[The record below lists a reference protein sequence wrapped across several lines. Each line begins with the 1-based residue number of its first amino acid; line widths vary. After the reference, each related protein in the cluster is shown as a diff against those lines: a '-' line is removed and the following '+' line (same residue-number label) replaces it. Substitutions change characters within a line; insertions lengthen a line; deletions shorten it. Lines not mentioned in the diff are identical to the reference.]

1 MKREPLLPAGFGFWG
16 TLLAG
21 SAVALGAFGTHA
33 LADQLTPARLATFE
47 TAVRYQFL
55 HALALLILHLHT
67 LRPDGG
73 IPAGALR
80 RIGGLFLIGIGL
92 FSGSLYAL
100 VATGVGAWGAVAPI
114 GGFAL
119 IAAWSLW
126 AWALRPRQTRA

>member
-1 MKREPLLPAGFGFWG
+1 MNRAATPSGFGFWG

-33 LADQLTPARLATFE
+33 LADHLTAARLATFE

-55 HALALLILHLHT
+55 HALALLVLHT
-67 LRPDGG
+67 LASHPEAGLAA
-73 IPAGALR
+73 PAVR
-80 RIGGLFLIGIGL
+80 RIGGLFLLGIGF

-100 VATGVGAWGAVAPI
+100 VATGFGGLGLVAPI

-119 IAAWSLW
+119 IGAWLLW
-126 AWALRPRQTRA
+126 AWAMRPGRQRF